1 MGAARGPGVNEP
13 VAVGRPDLLT
23 TAMLRWFDDLT
34 VQGILTTDQALV
46 IRSWNRHLEEHSGI
60 AAVDAIG
67 RPLVDVVPEIRA
79 RTLDVHFRAA
89 LAGEP
94 RVLSHR
100 FHRYLIPAR
109 TGQPESAQTVRIAPL
124 EVNGAIVGTIAIV
137 EDVSERVATEREM
150 RRQLEAAETARSVAE
165 EAVRVKDEFLAT
177 LSHEIRTPLNAV
189 LGWTK
194 ILLGRQ
200 VDPAMLTRALQ
211 VIDRNAVA
219 QTRLIDDMLDMA
231 RIMSGKLRL
240 EMQPVD
246 LATIAISAIDV
257 VSPAAT
263 AKGISLLTKIDTA
276 EPWMKGDPDRIQQIV
291 WNLLSNAVKFT
302 ESGGRVT
309 LGISRE
315 SDVLRLYVEDTGRGI
330 SPEFLPQMFER
341 FRQADSSSSRR
352 HGGLGLG
359 LSLVR
364 QLVELHGGQVSAKS
378 AVGAGSTFIVVF
390 PARTELTGDDDS
402 ASAEAHPDAL
412 AGRRVIVVADHTDDE
427 IVAVALQQFG
437 ASVKTV
443 SSSSAA
449 LVALDAAIGAGNPP
463 HAIIADIGLP
473 DEDGYRLMEQL
484 SVRPKS
490 RGGAIPVIA
499 LTTHGRP
506 QDKRR
511 ALAAGFRL
519 HVTKPVSPGA
529 LADAVSSVLTR

>member
-1 MGAARGPGVNEP
+1 MGASRGTRVTNEAAGAR
-13 VAVGRPDLLT
+13 ADLLSA
-23 TAMLRWFDDLT
+23 AMLRWFEELS
-34 VQGILTTDQALV
+34 VQGIFTTDSALIV
-46 IRSWNRHLEEHSGI
+46 RSWNHHLEELTGR
-60 AAVDAIG
+60 AASEAIG
-67 RPLVDVVPEIRA
+67 QPLFEMVPDLTA
-79 RTLDVHFRAA
+79 RGLDAHFRAA

-100 FHRYLIPAR
+100 FHRYLIPGRPGAAEPI
-109 TGQPESAQTVRIAPL
+109 QSAQIAPL
-124 EVNGAIVGTIAIV
+124 MAAGAIVGTITIV
-137 EDVSERVATEREM
+137 DDVSERVASERAL
-150 RRQLEAAETARSVAE
+150 RHQIETAESARGVAE

-246 LATIAISAIDV
+246 LANIALSAIDV

-263 AKGISLLTKIDTA
+263 AKGIPILTKIETA
-276 EPWMKGDPDRIQQIV
+276 EPWMMGDADRMQQIV

-302 ESGGRVT
+302 DTGGRVM
-309 LGISRE
+309 LGITRQGSQ
-315 SDVLRLYVEDTGRGI
+315 LQLMVEDTGRGI

-364 QLVELHGGQVSAKS
+364 QLVELHGGQV
-378 AVGAGSTFIVVF
+378 GATSTEGTGSTFTVTF
-390 PARTELTGDDDS
+390 PARTEVT
-402 ASAEAHPDAL
+402 
-412 AGRRVIVVADHTDDE
+412 ADEPPIHDE
-427 IVAVALQQFG
+427 HDL
-437 ASVKTV
+437 
-443 SSSSAA
+443 
-449 LVALDAAIGAGNPP
+449 
-463 HAIIADIGLP
+463 
-473 DEDGYRLMEQL
+473 E
-484 SVRPKS
+484 
-490 RGGAIPVIA
+490 IA
-499 LTTHGRP
+499 L
-506 QDKRR
+506 
-511 ALAAGFRL
+511 
-519 HVTKPVSPGA
+519 S
-529 LADAVSSVLTR
+529 

>member
-1 MGAARGPGVNEP
+1 MNEP
-13 VAVGRPDLLT
+13 VAVGRPDLLA

-34 VQGILTTDQALV
+34 VQGLLTTDEMLAV
-46 IRSWNRHLEEHSGI
+46 RSWNRHLEEHSGI
-60 AAVDAIG
+60 AAADAIG
-67 RPLVDVVPEIRA
+67 RPLVEVVPDIGSRG
-79 RTLDVHFRAA
+79 LDAHFRAA

-109 TGQPESAQTVRIAPL
+109 AGQPEAAQTVRIAPL
-124 EVNGAIVGTIAIV
+124 EVDGGIVGTIAIV
-137 EDVSERVATEREM
+137 EDVSERVAAEREM
-150 RRQLEAAETARSVAE
+150 RRQIEAAETARSVAE

-200 VDPAMLTRALQ
+200 VDPAMMTRALQ

-263 AKGISLLTKIDTA
+263 AKNITLLTKIDTA
-276 EPWMKGDPDRIQQIV
+276 EPWMMGDPDRIQQVV

-302 ESGGRVT
+302 EAGGRVT
-309 LGISRE
+309 LGITRE
-315 SDVLRLYVEDTGRGI
+315 GDILQLSVEDTGRGI
-330 SPEFLPQMFER
+330 SAEFLPQMFER

-364 QLVELHGGQVSAKS
+364 QLVELHGGQVSANS
-378 AVGAGSTFIVVF
+378 VEGRGSTFTVTF
-390 PARTELTGDDDS
+390 PARTELTSDDQRDADEVNPGKLS
-402 ASAEAHPDAL
+402 GKRAMVVEDQVDGRAAITAS
-412 AGRRVIVVADHTDDE
+412 
-427 IVAVALQQFG
+427 LQQFG
-437 ASVKTV
+437 VLVTIATTSRDAI
-443 SSSSAA
+443 AA
-449 LVALDAAIGAGNPP
+449 LDEAATRRELPDVIVC
-463 HAIIADIGLP
+463 DIGLP

-490 RGGAIPVIA
+490 RGGSIPVIA
-499 LTTHGRP
+499 VTSHGRP

-519 HVTKPVSPGA
+519 HVTKPVTPA
-529 LADAVSSVLTR
+529 AMAAAVVSVLGR

>member
-1 MGAARGPGVNEP
+1 MTDP

-23 TAMLRWFDDLT
+23 TAMLRWFDDLA
-34 VQGILTTDQALV
+34 VQGILTTDGALV
-46 IRSWNRHLEEHSGI
+46 IRSWNKHLEDQSGI
-60 AAVDAIG
+60 AAADAIG
-67 RPLVDVVPEIRA
+67 RPLTDVVPEIA
-79 RTLDVHFRAA
+79 RRGLDLHFRAA

-100 FHRYLIPAR
+100 FHRYLIPSR
-109 TGQPESAQTVRIAPL
+109 DGFPESAQTVRIAPL
-124 EVNGAIVGTIAIV
+124 EVEGAIVGSIAIV

-150 RRQLEAAETARSVAE
+150 RRQIEAAETARSVAE

-263 AKGISLLTKIDTA
+263 AKGITLLTKIDTG
-276 EPWMKGDPDRIQQIV
+276 EPWMMGDPDRMQQIV

-309 LGISRE
+309 LGITRDA
-315 SDVLRLYVEDTGRGI
+315 DVLRLSVQDTGRGI
-330 SPEFLPQMFER
+330 APEFLPQMFER

-364 QLVELHGGQVSAKS
+364 QLVELHGGQVSATS
-378 AVGAGSTFIVVF
+378 EEGVGSTFAVTF
-390 PARTELTGDDDS
+390 PARTELTADES
-402 ASAEAHPDAL
+402 ASADAAPGAL
-412 AGRRVIVVADHTDDE
+412 AGRRALLVEGQADARD
-427 IVAVALQQFG
+427 II
-437 ASVKTV
+437 
-443 SSSSAA
+443 SAA
-449 LVALDAAIGAGNPP
+449 LQEFGVLVTLATSSREALNALDTAITLRQLPDV
-463 HAIIADIGLP
+463 IVCDIGLP
-473 DEDGYRLMEQL
+473 DEDGYRFMEQL

-499 LTTHGRP
+499 LTSHGRP

-511 ALAAGFRL
+511 ALAAGFRM

-529 LADAVSSVLTR
+529 LASAVGNVVGR